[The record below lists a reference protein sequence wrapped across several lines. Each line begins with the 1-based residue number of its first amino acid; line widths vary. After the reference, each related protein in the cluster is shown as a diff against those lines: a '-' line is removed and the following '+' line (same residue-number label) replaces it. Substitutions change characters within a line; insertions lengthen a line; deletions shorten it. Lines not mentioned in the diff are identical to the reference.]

1 VLAVVAVGALLPVL
15 RGSGPSGV
23 SGPTGSSRP
32 AAPADALAAAAGSTT
47 PEPTRT
53 AAAIPGLDRLAPA
66 TTARPRPSTSADPAP
81 ARPAVAS
88 VRKGASIWKSAGMA
102 AALRDSGVSWFY
114 TWGADSKG
122 VSAPG
127 VEFVPM
133 IWGAANADAATLA
146 RATAAGRTLLGFNEP
161 DLAGQAE
168 MSVDTALSLWPK
180 LQATG
185 LRLGAPAVAAGADKA
200 GGWLDGFMTGVAA
213 RGYRVDFI
221 PLHWYGGDFRA
232 GPATD
237 QLEAY
242 VSAVRAR
249 YHKPIWIT
257 EYALM
262 RFDGGTKSPTAA
274 AQSAFVGRS
283 TAMLRTLP
291 YVERYAWFSLAAPD
305 EGGDGTGLYRPDGT
319 RTPAGAAY
327 RAAS

>member
-1 VLAVVAVGALLPVL
+1 VLAVVAVGALVPVL
-15 RGSGPSGV
+15 RGPNGPSP
-23 SGPTGSSRP
+23 SP
-32 AAPADALAAAAGSTT
+32 ASADPPAAAAGPAT
-47 PEPTRT
+47 PETTRST
-53 AAAIPGLDRLAPA
+53 AAAIPGLDGLAPA
-66 TTARPRPSTSADPAP
+66 QATSARPRASTAGKPAAP
-81 ARPAVAS
+81 RPAVAS
-88 VRKGASIWKSAGMA
+88 ARKGASIWKSAGMG

-122 VSAPG
+122 VPAPG

-133 IWGAANADAATLA
+133 IWGAANADAATIA
-146 RATAAGRTLLGFNEP
+146 RAKAAGRTLLGFNEP
-161 DLAGQAE
+161 DLAGQAT

-200 GGWLDGFMTGVAA
+200 GGWLDEFMTGAAA
-213 RGYRVDFI
+213 RGYRVDFV

-237 QLEAY
+237 QLKAY
-242 VSAVRAR
+242 VSAVWAR

-262 RFDGGTKSPTAA
+262 RFDGGTKYPTAA
-274 AQSAFVGRS
+274 VQSAFVAQS

-291 YVERYAWFSLAAPD
+291 YVERYAWFSLATPD

-319 RTPAGAAY
+319 RTPAGDAY

>member
-1 VLAVVAVGALLPVL
+1 
-15 RGSGPSGV
+15 
-23 SGPTGSSRP
+23 
-32 AAPADALAAAAGSTT
+32 
-47 PEPTRT
+47 
-53 AAAIPGLDRLAPA
+53 
-66 TTARPRPSTSADPAP
+66 
-81 ARPAVAS
+81 
-88 VRKGASIWKSAGMA
+88 MA

-133 IWGAANADAATLA
+133 IWGAANADPATIA
-146 RATAAGRTLLGFNEP
+146 RAEAAGRTLLGFNEP
-161 DLAGQAE
+161 DLAGQAQ
-168 MSVDTALSLWPK
+168 MSVDTALSLWPA

-200 GGWLDGFMTGVAA
+200 GGWLDEFMTGAAA
-213 RGYRVDFI
+213 RGYRVDFV
-221 PLHWYGGDFRA
+221 PLHWYGADFRA

-237 QLEAY
+237 QLKSY

-262 RFDGGTKSPTAA
+262 RFDGGTRYPTAA
-274 AQSAFVGRS
+274 VQSGFVARS

-291 YVERYAWFSLAAPD
+291 YVERYAWFSLATPD

-319 RTPAGAAY
+319 RTPAGDAY
-327 RAAS
+327 RTAA